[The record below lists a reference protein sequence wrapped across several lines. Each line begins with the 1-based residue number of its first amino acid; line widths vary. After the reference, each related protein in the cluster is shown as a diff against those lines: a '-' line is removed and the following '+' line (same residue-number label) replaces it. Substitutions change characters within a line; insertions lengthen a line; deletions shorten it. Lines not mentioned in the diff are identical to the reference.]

1 VSLATDRLLTVDW
14 LPLNAWSS
22 KARLL
27 MLFEEDN
34 SWIVPR
40 TIGLALIEIYEV
52 KVVGRFNNNKI
63 IFKVVFLFPLKQIIF
78 KTSYS

>member
-1 VSLATDRLLTVDW
+1 
-14 LPLNAWSS
+14 
-22 KARLL
+22 

-52 KVVGRFNNNKI
+52 KVVGRFNNSKI

-78 KTSYS
+78 KTSYR